1 VKVFITGGMG
11 FIGTNLTNVLSANGY
26 EVTVLDRSMQE
37 GRPLP
42 AGVSRVQ
49 GDSTVPGDW
58 QDQLAEHEVVIN
70 LAGASIFQ
78 RWTGEVK
85 RVLRDSRI
93 LTTRNVVQALAARK
107 GKETHLFSTDAVG
120 YYGFRGDE
128 ILGEDSPPGTDLL
141 AQLGADW
148 EAEALQAQEHGA
160 RVVVTRFGL
169 VMGKN
174 GGVLGQLVPL
184 FRRYLGSPLGTG
196 KQWFSWVHEDD
207 LANMFLFLLE
217 RKDIEGAVN
226 CTAPNPV
233 RNKELTKT
241 LARVLGRPVIM
252 PFVPAFMLRLVLGEF
267 ANVIVQGQRV
277 VPARLL
283 DNGFDFRFPELEGA
297 LRAVLK
303 E

>member
-1 VKVFITGGMG
+1 VKVLITGGMG
-11 FIGTNLTNVLSANGY
+11 FIGTNLTKVLSANGY

-37 GRPLP
+37 GRPMP

-49 GDSTVPGDW
+49 GDSTKPGDW

-78 RWTGEVK
+78 RWNSEVK
-85 RVLRDSRI
+85 RALRDSRI
-93 LTTRNVVQALAARK
+93 LTTRNVVQALAARR
-107 GKETHLFSTDAVG
+107 GEETHLFSADAVG
-120 YYGFRGDE
+120 YYGFHGDE
-128 ILGEDSPPGTDLL
+128 MVNEDNPPGTDFL

-148 EAEALQAQEHGA
+148 EAEALKAQEHGA

-169 VMGKN
+169 VMGQN

-184 FRRYLGSPLGTG
+184 FRRYLGSPLGSG
-196 KQWFSWVHEDD
+196 KQWFSWVHEAD

-226 CTAPNPV
+226 CTTPNPV

-267 ANVIVQGQRV
+267 ANVIVEGQRV
-277 VPARLL
+277 VPAKLL
-283 DNGFDFRFPELEGA
+283 DNGFDFRYPELEGA
-297 LRAVLK
+297 LRAILK